1 MPRGKECT
9 VIKYELL
16 AAPDKI
22 RLDLRRSSRT
32 DTATQSAR
40 NRTARTSA
48 YRRTTR
54 TASASPARAAP
65 AASPR
70 PRGTW
75 SLKPLWFENL
85 IYEQDDRIDAPS
97 VDHLWSP
104 GLISNE
110 LSEGDVL
117 YVVLSQEP
125 QNFSAKQLAAMEQE
139 AAARFE
145 DILEQANIPA
155 NNSAEQDMIVS
166 SYHLVDDREECI
178 APIYTGYPSVDA
190 KPRDTF
196 IALPG
201 LLLATG
207 REDVALK
214 NALSQSRRGG
224 EERLGHAG
232 ESLRLRMRL

>member
-1 MPRGKECT
+1 M
-9 VIKYELL
+9 
-16 AAPDKI
+16 
-22 RLDLRRSSRT
+22 
-32 DTATQSAR
+32 
-40 NRTARTSA
+40 
-48 YRRTTR
+48 
-54 TASASPARAAP
+54 
-65 AASPR
+65 
-70 PRGTW
+70 
-75 SLKPLWFENL
+75 
-85 IYEQDDRIDAPS
+85 
-97 VDHLWSP
+97 
-104 GLISNE
+104 
-110 LSEGDVL
+110 
-117 YVVLSQEP
+117 VLSQEP
-125 QNFSAKQLAAMEQE
+125 QNFNAKQLAAMEQE

-214 NALSQSRRGG
+214 TLKYWLGAAEKNGWVMPERVSGCGCAFENGGATTDSGLSTRPASISATSRKPVPKRT
-224 EERLGHAG
+224 
-232 ESLRLRMRL
+232 RLRAA